1 MDGRK
6 NFFPERVVRCW
17 NGLPRELVESLSV
30 EVFKKCFEGHGLVG
44 NTGDG
49 WAVELELLGSGV
61 CLFGIFAFFPTGSS
75 KVL

>member
-1 MDGRK
+1 
-6 NFFPERVVRCW
+6 
-17 NGLPRELVESLSV
+17 V